1 MDQVHE
7 SSDIEEIKELL
18 QEIFKL
24 QELTLHRL
32 ERLEQAVERRNR
44 PDQ

>member
-24 QELTLHRL
+24 QELILH
-32 ERLEQAVERRNR
+32 RLEQAVERRNR

>member
-24 QELTLHRL
+24 QELTL